1 MDRRF
6 QKEKRRV
13 IFLVDNCP
21 GHGHVADLQAIRL
34 EFLPA
39 NTTAKLQPMDQGVIS
54 SLKRH
59 YRRSLLQR
67 MLLCMESDKQYT
79 VDLLTAHHLLTNAWS
94 QVTDMTTINSFRHAG
109 FVVPE
114 CSAQD
119 SCEEDEEE
127 VSLVAS
133 LGNKGLVVDIGSY
146 VTVDEDVPTCREDT
160 LDTLIDEV
168 LEVPSEVTSEDDEDA
183 SMGPAPVANDAA
195 DLYISSLRNYFEQH
209 EGTEVFLRSLGDMAS
224 FVAARRC
231 AQQRQTSIMDWIKPS
246 KST

>member
-1 MDRRF
+1 
-6 QKEKRRV
+6 
-13 IFLVDNCP
+13 
-21 GHGHVADLQAIRL
+21 
-34 EFLPA
+34 
-39 NTTAKLQPMDQGVIS
+39 
-54 SLKRH
+54 
-59 YRRSLLQR
+59 
-67 MLLCMESDKQYT
+67 
-79 VDLLTAHHLLTNAWS
+79 
-94 QVTDMTTINSFRHAG
+94 MTIINSFRHAG

-119 SCEEDEEE
+119 SCEDDEEE

-231 AQQRQTSIMDWIKPS
+231 AQQRQTYIMDWIKPS

>member
-1 MDRRF
+1 MCHIPVGQLPR
-6 QKEKRRV
+6 
-13 IFLVDNCP
+13 

-79 VDLLTAHHLLTNAWS
+79 VDLLTALHLLTNAWS
-94 QVTDMTTINSFRHAG
+94 QVTDMTIINSYRHAG

-119 SCEEDEEE
+119 SCEDDEE

-133 LGNKGLVVDIGSY
+133 LGNKGLVVDIGSN

-183 SMGPAPVANDAA
+183 C
-195 DLYISSLRNYFEQH
+195 
-209 EGTEVFLRSLGDMAS
+209 AS
-224 FVAARRC
+224 G
-231 AQQRQTSIMDWIKPS
+231 K
-246 KST
+246 